1 MANKTKYES
10 PFLEIVTMP
19 LEGVICGSGPDT
31 GGMDF
36 GNPFGG
42 DTEEGELNTELPL
55 ILPPYSGMLLR
66 IE

>member
-10 PFLEIVTMP
+10 PFSEIVPMS

-36 GNPFGG
+36 GNPFDRG
-42 DTEEGELNTELPL
+42 TEETW
-55 ILPPYSGMLLR
+55 
-66 IE
+66 

>member
-10 PFLEIVTMP
+10 PRSGIVPMP

-42 DTEEGELNTELPL
+42 GTED
-55 ILPPYSGMLLR
+55 IW
-66 IE
+66 

>member
-10 PFLEIVTMP
+10 PRSEIVTMP
-19 LEGVICGSGPDT
+19 LEGVICGSGPGT

-42 DTEEGELNTELPL
+42 TEEEWL
-55 ILPPYSGMLLR
+55 
-66 IE
+66 

>member
-1 MANKTKYES
+1 
-10 PFLEIVTMP
+10 MP

-42 DTEEGELNTELPL
+42 DTEE
-55 ILPPYSGMLLR
+55 IW
-66 IE
+66 